1 MQKAVYLVLL
11 VFTSMCW
18 AQDSSFLAV
27 VRVDY
32 SSTSGKEDTQF
43 SLDKER
49 HIFFIESDNKEE
61 LLFYNAFLKEN
72 EESHSAGTI
81 KNVKRI
87 KNTKAQQVY
96 SFEWNFENSFDAITS
111 AEKLP
116 FGKPHP
122 EVYINCAA
130 ELGLKGMEC
139 IAFEDSFNGMIAAK
153 AARMKCVVVPA
164 ATAYDH
170 PKWNA
175 ADLKLRSLL
184 EFDEEKLKLL

>member
-87 KNTKAQQVY
+87 KNTKEQHVY
-96 SFEWNFENSFDAITS
+96 SFEWNVENSYDAIKSKAFVTLEINES
-111 AEKLP
+111 ETTNKESKAIITITNEKDLQL
-116 FGKPHP
+116 
-122 EVYINCAA
+122 VY
-130 ELGLKGMEC
+130 KGV
-139 IAFEDSFNGMIAAK
+139 ISYYVN
-153 AARMKCVVVPA
+153 P
-164 ATAYDH
+164 
-170 PKWNA
+170 
-175 ADLKLRSLL
+175 LL
-184 EFDEEKLKLL
+184 FYYRLEKIK

>member
-81 KNVKRI
+81 KNVNRI
-87 KNTKAQQVY
+87 KNTKEQQVY
-96 SFEWNFENSFDAITS
+96 SFEWNVENSYDAIKSKAFVTLEINES
-111 AEKLP
+111 ETINKESKAKITITNEKDLQL
-116 FGKPHP
+116 
-122 EVYINCAA
+122 VY
-130 ELGLKGMEC
+130 KG
-139 IAFEDSFNGMIAAK
+139 IILYYVN
-153 AARMKCVVVPA
+153 P
-164 ATAYDH
+164 
-170 PKWNA
+170 
-175 ADLKLRSLL
+175 LL
-184 EFDEEKLKLL
+184 FYYRLEKII

>member
-81 KNVKRI
+81 KSVKRI

-96 SFEWNFENSFDAITS
+96 SFEWNFENSFDAIKGKAFVTLEIDESETS
-111 AEKLP
+111 NKESKAKITITNEKDLQL
-116 FGKPHP
+116 
-122 EVYINCAA
+122 VY
-130 ELGLKGMEC
+130 KG
-139 IAFEDSFNGMIAAK
+139 IISYYVN
-153 AARMKCVVVPA
+153 P
-164 ATAYDH
+164 
-170 PKWNA
+170 
-175 ADLKLRSLL
+175 LL
-184 EFDEEKLKLL
+184 FYYRLEKVI

>member
-1 MQKAVYLVLL
+1 MQKAVYLLLL

-27 VRVDY
+27 IKVDY

-49 HIFFIESDNKEE
+49 HFFFIESDNKEE

-81 KNVKRI
+81 KSVKRI

-96 SFEWNFENSFDAITS
+96 SFEWNFENSFDAINGKAFVTLEIDESETS
-111 AEKLP
+111 NKESKAKITITNEKDLQL
-116 FGKPHP
+116 
-122 EVYINCAA
+122 VY
-130 ELGLKGMEC
+130 KG
-139 IAFEDSFNGMIAAK
+139 IISYYVN
-153 AARMKCVVVPA
+153 P
-164 ATAYDH
+164 
-170 PKWNA
+170 
-175 ADLKLRSLL
+175 LL
-184 EFDEEKLKLL
+184 FYYRLEKVI

>member
-1 MQKAVYLVLL
+1 MQKAVYLLLL

-27 VRVDY
+27 IKVDY

-81 KNVKRI
+81 KSVKRI

-96 SFEWNFENSFDAITS
+96 SFEWNFENSYDAIKGKAFVTLEIDESETS
-111 AEKLP
+111 NKESKAKITITNEKDLQL
-116 FGKPHP
+116 
-122 EVYINCAA
+122 VY
-130 ELGLKGMEC
+130 KG
-139 IAFEDSFNGMIAAK
+139 IISYYVN
-153 AARMKCVVVPA
+153 P
-164 ATAYDH
+164 
-170 PKWNA
+170 
-175 ADLKLRSLL
+175 LL
-184 EFDEEKLKLL
+184 FYYRLEKVI

>member
-61 LLFYNAFLKEN
+61 LLFYNAFLKEK

-87 KNTKAQQVY
+87 KNTKEQHVY
-96 SFEWNFENSFDAITS
+96 SFEWNVENSYDAIKSKVFVTLEINES
-111 AEKLP
+111 ETTNKESKAIITITNEKDLQL
-116 FGKPHP
+116 
-122 EVYINCAA
+122 VY
-130 ELGLKGMEC
+130 KGV
-139 IAFEDSFNGMIAAK
+139 ISYYVN
-153 AARMKCVVVPA
+153 P
-164 ATAYDH
+164 
-170 PKWNA
+170 
-175 ADLKLRSLL
+175 LL
-184 EFDEEKLKLL
+184 FYYRLEKIK

>member
-1 MQKAVYLVLL
+1 MVLL

-27 VRVDY
+27 VKVDY

-61 LLFYNAFLKEN
+61 LLFYNAFLKEK

-87 KNTKAQQVY
+87 KNTKEQHVY
-96 SFEWNFENSFDAITS
+96 SFEWNVENSYDAIKSKVFVTLEINES
-111 AEKLP
+111 ETINKESKAKITITNEKDLQL
-116 FGKPHP
+116 
-122 EVYINCAA
+122 VY
-130 ELGLKGMEC
+130 KG
-139 IAFEDSFNGMIAAK
+139 IILYYVN
-153 AARMKCVVVPA
+153 P
-164 ATAYDH
+164 
-170 PKWNA
+170 
-175 ADLKLRSLL
+175 LL
-184 EFDEEKLKLL
+184 FYYRLEKII

>member
-1 MQKAVYLVLL
+1 MQNAVYLVLL

-27 VRVDY
+27 VKVDY

-61 LLFYNAFLKEN
+61 LLFYNAFLKEK

-87 KNTKAQQVY
+87 KNTKEQHVY
-96 SFEWNFENSFDAITS
+96 SFEWNVENSYDAIKSKVFVTLEINES
-111 AEKLP
+111 ETTNKECKAKITITNEKDLQL
-116 FGKPHP
+116 
-122 EVYINCAA
+122 VY
-130 ELGLKGMEC
+130 KG
-139 IAFEDSFNGMIAAK
+139 IILYYVN
-153 AARMKCVVVPA
+153 P
-164 ATAYDH
+164 
-170 PKWNA
+170 
-175 ADLKLRSLL
+175 LL
-184 EFDEEKLKLL
+184 FYYRLEKII

>member
-27 VRVDY
+27 IKVDY

-81 KNVKRI
+81 KSVKRI

-96 SFEWNFENSFDAITS
+96 SFEWNFENSYDAIKSKAFVTLEINES
-111 AEKLP
+111 ETTNKESKAIITITNEKDLQL
-116 FGKPHP
+116 
-122 EVYINCAA
+122 VY
-130 ELGLKGMEC
+130 KGV
-139 IAFEDSFNGMIAAK
+139 ISYYVN
-153 AARMKCVVVPA
+153 P
-164 ATAYDH
+164 
-170 PKWNA
+170 
-175 ADLKLRSLL
+175 LL
-184 EFDEEKLKLL
+184 FYYRLEKIK

>member
-27 VRVDY
+27 VKVDY

-81 KNVKRI
+81 KSVKRI

-96 SFEWNFENSFDAITS
+96 SFEWNFENSYDAIKSKAFVTLEINES
-111 AEKLP
+111 ETTNKESKAIITITNEKDLQL
-116 FGKPHP
+116 
-122 EVYINCAA
+122 VY
-130 ELGLKGMEC
+130 KGV
-139 IAFEDSFNGMIAAK
+139 ISYYVN
-153 AARMKCVVVPA
+153 P
-164 ATAYDH
+164 
-170 PKWNA
+170 
-175 ADLKLRSLL
+175 LL
-184 EFDEEKLKLL
+184 FYYCLEKII

>member
-81 KNVKRI
+81 KSVKRI

-96 SFEWNFENSFDAITS
+96 SFEWNFENSYDAIKSKAFVTLEINES
-111 AEKLP
+111 ETINKESKAKITITNEKDLQL
-116 FGKPHP
+116 
-122 EVYINCAA
+122 VY
-130 ELGLKGMEC
+130 KG
-139 IAFEDSFNGMIAAK
+139 IILYYVN
-153 AARMKCVVVPA
+153 P
-164 ATAYDH
+164 
-170 PKWNA
+170 
-175 ADLKLRSLL
+175 LL
-184 EFDEEKLKLL
+184 FYYRLEKII

>member
-27 VRVDY
+27 VKVDY

-61 LLFYNAFLKEN
+61 LLFYNAFLKEK

-87 KNTKAQQVY
+87 KNTKEQHVY
-96 SFEWNFENSFDAITS
+96 SFEWNVENSYDAIKSKVFVTLEINES
-111 AEKLP
+111 ETTNKECKAKITITNEKDLQL
-116 FGKPHP
+116 
-122 EVYINCAA
+122 VY
-130 ELGLKGMEC
+130 KG
-139 IAFEDSFNGMIAAK
+139 IISYYVN
-153 AARMKCVVVPA
+153 P
-164 ATAYDH
+164 
-170 PKWNA
+170 
-175 ADLKLRSLL
+175 LL
-184 EFDEEKLKLL
+184 FYYRLEKVI

>member
-81 KNVKRI
+81 KSVKRI

-96 SFEWNFENSFDAITS
+96 SFEWNFENSYDAIKSKAFVTLEINES
-111 AEKLP
+111 ETINKESKAKITITNEKDLQL
-116 FGKPHP
+116 
-122 EVYINCAA
+122 VY
-130 ELGLKGMEC
+130 KG
-139 IAFEDSFNGMIAAK
+139 IISYYVN
-153 AARMKCVVVPA
+153 P
-164 ATAYDH
+164 
-170 PKWNA
+170 
-175 ADLKLRSLL
+175 LL
-184 EFDEEKLKLL
+184 FYYRLEKII

>member
-27 VRVDY
+27 VKVDY

-61 LLFYNAFLKEN
+61 LLFYNAFLKEK

-87 KNTKAQQVY
+87 KNTKEQHVY
-96 SFEWNFENSFDAITS
+96 SFEWNVENSYDAIKSKVFVTLEINES
-111 AEKLP
+111 ETTNKECKAKITKTKKKDLQLVYKGIILYYVNPLLFYYRLEK
-116 FGKPHP
+116 
-122 EVYINCAA
+122 I
-130 ELGLKGMEC
+130 
-139 IAFEDSFNGMIAAK
+139 I
-153 AARMKCVVVPA
+153 
-164 ATAYDH
+164 
-170 PKWNA
+170 
-175 ADLKLRSLL
+175 
-184 EFDEEKLKLL
+184 

>member
-1 MQKAVYLVLL
+1 MQKAVYLLLL

-27 VRVDY
+27 IKVDY

-43 SLDKER
+43 SLDKEH

-81 KNVKRI
+81 KSVKRI

-96 SFEWNFENSFDAITS
+96 SFEWNFENSFDAIKGKAFVTLEIDESETS
-111 AEKLP
+111 NKESKAKITITNEKDLQL
-116 FGKPHP
+116 
-122 EVYINCAA
+122 VY
-130 ELGLKGMEC
+130 KG
-139 IAFEDSFNGMIAAK
+139 IISYYVN
-153 AARMKCVVVPA
+153 P
-164 ATAYDH
+164 
-170 PKWNA
+170 
-175 ADLKLRSLL
+175 LL
-184 EFDEEKLKLL
+184 FYYRLEKVI

>member
-27 VRVDY
+27 VKVDY

-61 LLFYNAFLKEN
+61 LLFYNVFLKEK

-87 KNTKAQQVY
+87 KNTKEQHVY
-96 SFEWNFENSFDAITS
+96 SFEWNVENSYDAIKSKVFVTLEINES
-111 AEKLP
+111 ETTNKECKAKITITNEKDLQL
-116 FGKPHP
+116 
-122 EVYINCAA
+122 VY
-130 ELGLKGMEC
+130 KG
-139 IAFEDSFNGMIAAK
+139 IILYYVN
-153 AARMKCVVVPA
+153 P
-164 ATAYDH
+164 
-170 PKWNA
+170 
-175 ADLKLRSLL
+175 LL
-184 EFDEEKLKLL
+184 FYYRLEKII

>member
-27 VRVDY
+27 VKVDY

-61 LLFYNAFLKEN
+61 LLFYNAFLKEK

-87 KNTKAQQVY
+87 KNTKEQHVY
-96 SFEWNFENSFDAITS
+96 SFEWNVENSYDAIKSKVFVTLEINES
-111 AEKLP
+111 ETTNKESKAIITITNEK
-116 FGKPHP
+116 
-122 EVYINCAA
+122 
-130 ELGLKGMEC
+130 
-139 IAFEDSFNGMIAAK
+139 
-153 AARMKCVVVPA
+153 
-164 ATAYDH
+164 
-170 PKWNA
+170 
-175 ADLKLRSLL
+175 DLKLVYEGIISYYVNPLLFYYSL
-184 EFDEEKLKLL
+184 EKIK

>member
-27 VRVDY
+27 VKVDY

-61 LLFYNAFLKEN
+61 LLFYNVFLKEK

-87 KNTKAQQVY
+87 KNTKEQHVY
-96 SFEWNFENSFDAITS
+96 SFEWNVENSYDAIKSKVFVTLEINES
-111 AEKLP
+111 ETTNKECKAKITITNEKDLQL
-116 FGKPHP
+116 
-122 EVYINCAA
+122 VY
-130 ELGLKGMEC
+130 KG
-139 IAFEDSFNGMIAAK
+139 IILYYVN
-153 AARMKCVVVPA
+153 P
-164 ATAYDH
+164 
-170 PKWNA
+170 
-175 ADLKLRSLL
+175 LL
-184 EFDEEKLKLL
+184 FYYRLEKIK

>member
-18 AQDSSFLAV
+18 AQDSLFLAV

-81 KNVKRI
+81 KSVKRI
-87 KNTKAQQVY
+87 KNTKKQQVY
-96 SFEWNFENSFDAITS
+96 SFEWNFENSYDAIKGKAFVTLEIDES
-111 AEKLP
+111 ETTNKECKAKITITNEMDLQLVYKGIISYYVNPLLFYYHLEKI
-116 FGKPHP
+116 K
-122 EVYINCAA
+122 
-130 ELGLKGMEC
+130 
-139 IAFEDSFNGMIAAK
+139 
-153 AARMKCVVVPA
+153 
-164 ATAYDH
+164 
-170 PKWNA
+170 
-175 ADLKLRSLL
+175 
-184 EFDEEKLKLL
+184 

>member
-27 VRVDY
+27 VKVDY

-61 LLFYNAFLKEN
+61 LLFYNAFLKEK

-87 KNTKAQQVY
+87 KNTKEQHVY
-96 SFEWNFENSFDAITS
+96 SFEWNVENSFDAIKSKVFVTLEINES
-111 AEKLP
+111 ETTNKECKAKITITNEKDLQL
-116 FGKPHP
+116 
-122 EVYINCAA
+122 VY
-130 ELGLKGMEC
+130 KG
-139 IAFEDSFNGMIAAK
+139 IISYYVN
-153 AARMKCVVVPA
+153 P
-164 ATAYDH
+164 
-170 PKWNA
+170 
-175 ADLKLRSLL
+175 LL
-184 EFDEEKLKLL
+184 FYYRLEKII

>member
-1 MQKAVYLVLL
+1 MQKAVYLLLL

-27 VRVDY
+27 VKVDY

-49 HIFFIESDNKEE
+49 HIFFIESDNKAE

-87 KNTKAQQVY
+87 KNTKAQQMY
-96 SFEWNFENSFDAITS
+96 SFDWNFENSYDAIKGKAFVTLEIDES
-111 AEKLP
+111 ETTNKESKAKITITNEK
-116 FGKPHP
+116 
-122 EVYINCAA
+122 
-130 ELGLKGMEC
+130 GLKLVYKG
-139 IAFEDSFNGMIAAK
+139 IISYYVN
-153 AARMKCVVVPA
+153 P
-164 ATAYDH
+164 
-170 PKWNA
+170 
-175 ADLKLRSLL
+175 LL
-184 EFDEEKLKLL
+184 FYYRLEKIK

>member
-49 HIFFIESDNKEE
+49 HFFFIESDNKEE
-61 LLFYNAFLKEN
+61 LLFYNAFLKEK

-87 KNTKAQQVY
+87 KNTKEQHVY
-96 SFEWNFENSFDAITS
+96 SFEWNVENSYDAIKSKVFVTLEINES
-111 AEKLP
+111 ETTNKECKAKITITNEKDLQL
-116 FGKPHP
+116 
-122 EVYINCAA
+122 VY
-130 ELGLKGMEC
+130 KG
-139 IAFEDSFNGMIAAK
+139 IILYYVN
-153 AARMKCVVVPA
+153 P
-164 ATAYDH
+164 
-170 PKWNA
+170 
-175 ADLKLRSLL
+175 LL
-184 EFDEEKLKLL
+184 FYYRLEKII

>member
-27 VRVDY
+27 VKVDY

-81 KNVKRI
+81 KSVKRI

-96 SFEWNFENSFDAITS
+96 SFEWNFENSYDAIKSKAFVTLEINES
-111 AEKLP
+111 ETTNKESNAIITITNEKDLQL
-116 FGKPHP
+116 
-122 EVYINCAA
+122 VY
-130 ELGLKGMEC
+130 KGV
-139 IAFEDSFNGMIAAK
+139 ISYYVN
-153 AARMKCVVVPA
+153 P
-164 ATAYDH
+164 
-170 PKWNA
+170 
-175 ADLKLRSLL
+175 LL
-184 EFDEEKLKLL
+184 FYYRLEKIK

>member
-27 VRVDY
+27 VKVDY

-61 LLFYNAFLKEN
+61 LLFYNAFLKEK

-87 KNTKAQQVY
+87 KNTKEQHVY
-96 SFEWNFENSFDAITS
+96 SFEWNVENSYDAIKSKAFVTLEINES
-111 AEKLP
+111 ETINKESKAKITITNEKDLQL
-116 FGKPHP
+116 
-122 EVYINCAA
+122 VY
-130 ELGLKGMEC
+130 KG
-139 IAFEDSFNGMIAAK
+139 IISYYVNPLLF
-153 AARMKCVVVPA
+153 
-164 ATAYDH
+164 YY
-170 PKWNA
+170 
-175 ADLKLRSLL
+175 SL
-184 EFDEEKLKLL
+184 EKIK

>member
-11 VFTSMCW
+11 VFTSICW

-27 VRVDY
+27 IKVDY

-81 KNVKRI
+81 KSVKRI

-96 SFEWNFENSFDAITS
+96 SFEWNFENSFDAIKGKAFVTLEIDESETS
-111 AEKLP
+111 NKESKAKITITNEKDLQL
-116 FGKPHP
+116 
-122 EVYINCAA
+122 VY
-130 ELGLKGMEC
+130 KG
-139 IAFEDSFNGMIAAK
+139 IISYYVN
-153 AARMKCVVVPA
+153 P
-164 ATAYDH
+164 
-170 PKWNA
+170 
-175 ADLKLRSLL
+175 LL
-184 EFDEEKLKLL
+184 FYYRLEKIK

>member
-1 MQKAVYLVLL
+1 MQKAVYLLLL

-27 VRVDY
+27 VKVDY
-32 SSTSGKEDTQF
+32 SSTLGKEDTQF

-87 KNTKAQQVY
+87 KNTKEQHVY
-96 SFEWNFENSFDAITS
+96 SFEWNVENSYDAIKSKVFVTLEINES
-111 AEKLP
+111 ETTNKECKAKITITNEKDLQL
-116 FGKPHP
+116 
-122 EVYINCAA
+122 VY
-130 ELGLKGMEC
+130 KG
-139 IAFEDSFNGMIAAK
+139 IISYYVN
-153 AARMKCVVVPA
+153 P
-164 ATAYDH
+164 
-170 PKWNA
+170 
-175 ADLKLRSLL
+175 LL
-184 EFDEEKLKLL
+184 FYYRLEKII

>member
-1 MQKAVYLVLL
+1 MQKAVYLLLL

-27 VRVDY
+27 IKVDY

-81 KNVKRI
+81 KSVKRI

-96 SFEWNFENSFDAITS
+96 SFEWNFENSFDAIKGKAFVTLEIDESETS
-111 AEKLP
+111 NKESKAKITITNEKDLQL
-116 FGKPHP
+116 
-122 EVYINCAA
+122 VY
-130 ELGLKGMEC
+130 KG
-139 IAFEDSFNGMIAAK
+139 IISYYVN
-153 AARMKCVVVPA
+153 P
-164 ATAYDH
+164 
-170 PKWNA
+170 
-175 ADLKLRSLL
+175 LL
-184 EFDEEKLKLL
+184 FYYRLEKVI

>member
-27 VRVDY
+27 VKVDY

-61 LLFYNAFLKEN
+61 LLFYNAFLKEK

-87 KNTKAQQVY
+87 KNTKEQHVY
-96 SFEWNFENSFDAITS
+96 SFEWNVENSYDAIKSKAFVTLEINES
-111 AEKLP
+111 ETTNKECKAKITITNEKDLQL
-116 FGKPHP
+116 
-122 EVYINCAA
+122 VY
-130 ELGLKGMEC
+130 KG
-139 IAFEDSFNGMIAAK
+139 IISYYVN
-153 AARMKCVVVPA
+153 P
-164 ATAYDH
+164 
-170 PKWNA
+170 
-175 ADLKLRSLL
+175 LL
-184 EFDEEKLKLL
+184 FYYRLEKII

>member
-81 KNVKRI
+81 KSVKRI
-87 KNTKAQQVY
+87 KNTKAQQMY
-96 SFEWNFENSFDAITS
+96 SFEWNFENSYDAIKGKAFVTLEIDES
-111 AEKLP
+111 ETTNKESKAKITITNEKGLQL
-116 FGKPHP
+116 
-122 EVYINCAA
+122 VY
-130 ELGLKGMEC
+130 KG
-139 IAFEDSFNGMIAAK
+139 IISYYVNPLLF
-153 AARMKCVVVPA
+153 
-164 ATAYDH
+164 YY
-170 PKWNA
+170 
-175 ADLKLRSLL
+175 SL
-184 EFDEEKLKLL
+184 EKIK

>member
-81 KNVKRI
+81 KSVKRI

-96 SFEWNFENSFDAITS
+96 SFEWNFENSYDAIKSKAFVTLEINES
-111 AEKLP
+111 ETTNKESKAIITITNEKDLQL
-116 FGKPHP
+116 
-122 EVYINCAA
+122 VY
-130 ELGLKGMEC
+130 KG
-139 IAFEDSFNGMIAAK
+139 IILYYVN
-153 AARMKCVVVPA
+153 P
-164 ATAYDH
+164 
-170 PKWNA
+170 
-175 ADLKLRSLL
+175 LL
-184 EFDEEKLKLL
+184 FYYRLEKII

>member
-1 MQKAVYLVLL
+1 MEKAVYLLSL
-11 VFTSMCW
+11 VFNTMCW

-27 VRVDY
+27 VKVDY

-81 KNVKRI
+81 KSVKRI

-96 SFEWNFENSFDAITS
+96 SFEWNFENSYDAIKGKVFVTLEIDES
-111 AEKLP
+111 EITNKESKAKITITNEKGLQL
-116 FGKPHP
+116 
-122 EVYINCAA
+122 VY
-130 ELGLKGMEC
+130 KG
-139 IAFEDSFNGMIAAK
+139 IISYYVNPLLF
-153 AARMKCVVVPA
+153 
-164 ATAYDH
+164 YY
-170 PKWNA
+170 
-175 ADLKLRSLL
+175 SL
-184 EFDEEKLKLL
+184 EKIK

>member
-1 MQKAVYLVLL
+1 MQKAVYLLLL

-27 VRVDY
+27 IKVDY

-81 KNVKRI
+81 KSVKRI

-96 SFEWNFENSFDAITS
+96 SFEWNFENSFDAINGKAFVTLEIDES
-111 AEKLP
+111 ETTNKESKAKITITNEKDLQL
-116 FGKPHP
+116 
-122 EVYINCAA
+122 VY
-130 ELGLKGMEC
+130 KG
-139 IAFEDSFNGMIAAK
+139 IISYYVN
-153 AARMKCVVVPA
+153 P
-164 ATAYDH
+164 
-170 PKWNA
+170 
-175 ADLKLRSLL
+175 LL
-184 EFDEEKLKLL
+184 FYYRLEKVI

>member
-61 LLFYNAFLKEN
+61 LLFYNAFLKEK

-87 KNTKAQQVY
+87 KNTKEQHVY
-96 SFEWNFENSFDAITS
+96 SFEWNVENSYDAIKSKVFVTLEINES
-111 AEKLP
+111 ETTNKECKAKITITNEKDLQL
-116 FGKPHP
+116 
-122 EVYINCAA
+122 VY
-130 ELGLKGMEC
+130 KG
-139 IAFEDSFNGMIAAK
+139 IILYYVN
-153 AARMKCVVVPA
+153 P
-164 ATAYDH
+164 
-170 PKWNA
+170 
-175 ADLKLRSLL
+175 LL
-184 EFDEEKLKLL
+184 FYYRLEKII

>member
-1 MQKAVYLVLL
+1 MQKAVYLLLL

-27 VRVDY
+27 IKVDY

-81 KNVKRI
+81 KSVKRI

-96 SFEWNFENSFDAITS
+96 SFEWNFENSYDAIKGKAFVILEIVESETTNKES
-111 AEKLP
+111 KAKITITNEKDLQL
-116 FGKPHP
+116 
-122 EVYINCAA
+122 VY
-130 ELGLKGMEC
+130 KG
-139 IAFEDSFNGMIAAK
+139 IISYYVN
-153 AARMKCVVVPA
+153 P
-164 ATAYDH
+164 
-170 PKWNA
+170 
-175 ADLKLRSLL
+175 LL
-184 EFDEEKLKLL
+184 FYYCLEKII